1 MREIMRP
8 SDQSHP
14 VLQYNASI
22 TPLQH
27 TESLTYP
34 YPEQQESNLQYQQ
47 IPQSELQSME
57 EFFNFKEASTDNP
70 NQHLTVQDIANDI
83 SQYKHEWNRYKFSS
97 DIQKRISKHQNLS
110 LQVRKD
116 IVNAV
121 AELHPEMKDFEKI
134 DLKNYLSNY
143 RDKNEIKAKKTDID
157 DHTINDNTPE
167 LTVQNIA
174 NNISEYKNKYNE
186 YKLSSTMQKRVS
198 DQQVLTLQVR
208 KDIVNTLKKLHP
220 EMTIPEEISL
230 RNYLERHRHKK

>member
-1 MREIMRP
+1 MLG
-8 SDQSHP
+8 S
-14 VLQYNASI
+14 
-22 TPLQH
+22 
-27 TESLTYP
+27 
-34 YPEQQESNLQYQQ
+34 
-47 IPQSELQSME
+47 
-57 EFFNFKEASTDNP
+57 
-70 NQHLTVQDIANDI
+70 
-83 SQYKHEWNRYKFSS
+83 
-97 DIQKRISKHQNLS
+97 
-110 LQVRKD
+110 
-116 IVNAV
+116 
-121 AELHPEMKDFEKI
+121 
-134 DLKNYLSNY
+134 
-143 RDKNEIKAKKTDID
+143 IKAKKTDID